1 MTGSKKTKTQTKEVG
16 KGILIY
22 GLYIYIYIYTH
33 NNITLRYIVWF
44 NIRLVGY
51 IYPYIIYTAYIY
63 MYILPL
69 ICLNMSQNMD
79 KTPKNK

>member
-22 GLYIYIYIYTH
+22 GLYIIYTH

-51 IYPYIIYTAYIY
+51 IPVIILYIAYIY
-63 MYILPL
+63 IYIAIDL
-69 ICLNMSQNMD
+69 SQHVS
-79 KTPKNK
+79 KHG